1 MKRKSLWLL
10 PFFVLILVGIAFV
23 DWGSF
28 GRLSDFD
35 VGAAGDGE
43 LNAVLQRIRD
53 EEGVPALAA
62 LLIHRGKVVESGA
75 VGVCAIGW
83 PERVTVDDRWHLGSI
98 TKPMTATLAAV
109 LVEEGVIGWETT
121 VGEVFPDFAETTR
134 PEYAEVRLDE
144 LLAHTSGLPEKL
156 TPIPIVPNS
165 SESTTPLVAQRRQ
178 WTSELLALPPET
190 QRGTHLYSNASYVV
204 AGAML
209 EAVTG
214 QPWEELMQQHLFT
227 PLGMTSTG
235 FGPPGTVG
243 ESPDEPRGHRSV
255 DGKLGPLQPDQ
266 KADNHPAVGPA
277 GIVHT
282 TLSDLAKFT
291 AAHLAGLR
299 GEGGL
304 VTAETFKKLHTPA
317 AGTRYALGWNIR
329 THSHSGG
336 HVLYHHGTNRFWYA
350 TVWLAPERDFAILI
364 VTNAGDAVGQ
374 KGADVAI
381 QAVTDR
387 CNAAFE

>member
-1 MKRKSLWLL
+1 MKSKRLWLI
-10 PFFVLILVGIAFV
+10 PIILIPLVGIAFV
-23 DWGSF
+23 DWGAF

-35 VGAAGDGE
+35 VGVAGDGR
-43 LNAVLQRIRD
+43 LDAVLERIRD
-53 EEGVPALAA
+53 EEGVPALGV
-62 LLIHRGKVVESGA
+62 LLIRDGKVVESGA
-75 VGVCAIGW
+75 VGVRAFGL
-83 PERVTVDDRWHLGSI
+83 PERVTVGDRWHLGSI

-109 LVEEGVIGWETT
+109 LVEQGTIGWETT
-121 VGEVFPDFAETTR
+121 VGEVFADFAETTR

-156 TPIPIVPNS
+156 TPIPAVPNS
-165 SESTTPLVAQRRQ
+165 SESTTLLLEQRRL
-178 WTSELLALPPET
+178 WTAELLAVPPET
-190 QRGTHLYSNASYVV
+190 PRGTHLYSNASYVV

-214 QPWEELMQQHLFT
+214 QLWEDLMRQHVFT

-255 DGKLGPLQPDQ
+255 EGELRPLQPNPE
-266 KADNHPAVGPA
+266 ADNPPAVGPA
-277 GIVHT
+277 GNVHT
-282 TLSDLAKFT
+282 TLADLAKFT
-291 AAHLAGLR
+291 AAHVAGLR

-304 VTAETFKKLHTPA
+304 VTAATFKKLHTPA
-317 AGTRYALGWNIR
+317 PGTRYALGWNIR

-350 TVWLAPERDFAILI
+350 TVWLAPERNFAIVI

-387 CNAAFE
+387 CNTAFE

>member
-1 MKRKSLWLL
+1 MKRKILWLL
-10 PFFVLILVGIAFV
+10 PFFVLLLVGIGFV

-35 VGAAGDGE
+35 VGVAGDGE
-43 LNAVLQRIRD
+43 LDAVLQRIRD

-75 VGVCAIGW
+75 VGVRAIGL

-109 LVEEGVIGWETT
+109 LVQEGVIGWETT
-121 VGEVFPDFAETTR
+121 VGEVFPDLAETTR

-144 LLAHTSGLPEKL
+144 LLAHTSGLAEK
-156 TPIPIVPNS
+156 TPNPIVPNS

-190 QRGTHLYSNASYVV
+190 QRGKHLYSNASYVV

-214 QPWEELMQQHLFT
+214 RPWEELMQQHLFT
-227 PLGMTSTG
+227 PLGMTATG

-243 ESPDEPRGHRSV
+243 ESPDEPRGHRRV
-255 DGKLGPLQPDQ
+255 DGNLRPLQPDQ

-277 GIVHT
+277 GNVHT

-304 VTAETFKKLHTPA
+304 VAAETFKELHTPA
-317 AGTRYALGWNIR
+317 TGTKYALGWNIR